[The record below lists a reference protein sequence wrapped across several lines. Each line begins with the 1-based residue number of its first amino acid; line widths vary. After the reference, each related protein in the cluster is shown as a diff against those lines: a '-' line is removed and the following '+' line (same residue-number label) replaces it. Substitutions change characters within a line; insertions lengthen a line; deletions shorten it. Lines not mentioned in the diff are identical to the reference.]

1 MFAVNV
7 CSISLLRTVFFKPLY
22 CIFFNCS
29 FFSDGALRFQK
40 RLLFHLVLKF
50 RKLQGT
56 TYVKL
61 KMVVLAGTINDTTI
75 AKETKPISHFGSL
88 ILHVP

>member
-7 CSISLLRTVFFKPLY
+7 CSIRLLRTVFFKPLY
-22 CIFFNCS
+22 CIFSNCS
-29 FFSDGALRFQK
+29 FFSDGALHFQK
-40 RLLFHLVLKF
+40 RLFHLVLKF
-50 RKLQGT
+50 RKVQGT
-56 TYVKL
+56 TYVKS
-61 KMVVLAGTINDTTI
+61 KVVVLAGTINDTTI